1 MKLTNTPAGAALFLT
16 LSLFLFAGSAMA
28 QQRGNSPSL
37 GVDNWFGPLE
47 FSGASDVYA
56 HLTSMQRQ
64 GRPVAIKLSRSADPQ
79 RVEVAFELTADA
91 QNQAVRIIAGDSL
104 GPIYLWT
111 NLPDAIEDN
120 CVSGGNMMTVIK
132 SPDGSQA
139 GQTIMVLN
147 GQRRYSGSNNP
158 CPG

>member
-1 MKLTNTPAGAALFLT
+1 MKLTETPCGAALFLT
-16 LSLFLFAGSAMA
+16 VALFLFAGTAMG
-28 QQRGNSPSL
+28 QQRDNSSNL
-37 GVDNWFGPLE
+37 GVENWFGPLE
-47 FSGASDVYA
+47 FSGANDVYA

-79 RVEVAFELTADA
+79 RLEIAFELTADS
-91 QNQAVRIIAGDSL
+91 QNQALRIIAGDSL

-111 NLPDAIEDN
+111 NLPNAIEDN
-120 CVSGGNMMTVIK
+120 CVSGGSMMTVIK
-132 SPDGSQA
+132 SPDEGQS